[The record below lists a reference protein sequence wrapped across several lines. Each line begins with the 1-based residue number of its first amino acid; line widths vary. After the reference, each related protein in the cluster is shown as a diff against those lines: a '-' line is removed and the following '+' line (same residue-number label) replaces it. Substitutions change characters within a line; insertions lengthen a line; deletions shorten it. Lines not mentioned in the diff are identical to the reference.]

1 MESATRRGRLAAK
14 AVAIVLA
21 AASVCTAAAAGVID
35 VPFLPQGEELCGGA
49 AAAMVMRYW
58 GARNIY
64 SEAFA
69 PLVDRSAGGIRAGAL
84 AADLRRRG
92 WSAVDG
98 AGDLASLTRELD
110 RGRPVIALVE
120 VRRGRFHYVVVIG
133 ASPDQIVVHDPAR
146 GPSRVMSR
154 ASFDAAWS
162 KSERW
167 MLILLPPAQCSAAG
181 TRESDLDSCM
191 ATESVPMQQRG
202 SRSDVTAAAHC
213 GVDAAVQRAND
224 GDTTGARR
232 ALEAATAACAGDAA
246 PWRELAGLDA
256 IERHWDASAGHA
268 RRALEIDPG
277 DEYAWRILATAEYV
291 QQHDLAA
298 LDAWNHVGEPVVD
311 LVNVTGLQDTRYDVA
326 ASALG
331 IAPGQTLTRAALR
344 LAQRRAG
351 DVPAVSL
358 ARVTFHPVENGRAQV
373 DAALVERDRAPDSYP
388 AWIAIGLGAAA
399 NREVGASFANPSG
412 GGDLLS
418 ASWRWWANRPM
429 IEASYSAPAPAG
441 LGGGVWRIEASR
453 ETQTFSA
460 GLVETRT
467 RAAFDVSRW
476 LTSRVRV
483 GMAAGIESW
492 SGRGRTPSIA
502 GRVEFWP
509 VADRLSV
516 AVMADRWLDFGTAG
530 TAIRWR
536 SRVANEGLVWTS
548 TSGYQIATNDAP
560 ASLWPG
566 ADTGHA
572 RDVLLRAHPLLQDG
586 IIEGSGETAGVF
598 GRTLVFGNA
607 EIQRWRTAGKWPIS
621 IAPAAFVDVARA
633 TDGFG
638 PASTPVQVDAG
649 AGLRVSMLGFGVLRI
664 DAAHGLR
671 DGRNALSI
679 AFVR

>member
-1 MESATRRGRLAAK
+1 MGSAMRRGRLAAK
-14 AVAIVLA
+14 AAAIVLA
-21 AASVCTAAAAGVID
+21 AASVCTAAAGAGVID
-35 VPFLPQGEELCGGA
+35 VPFLPQGEDLCGGA

-58 GARNIY
+58 GARDVY

-69 PLVDRSAGGIRAGAL
+69 SLVDRSAGGIRTGVL
-84 AADLRRRG
+84 AADLRQRG
-92 WSAVDG
+92 WTALDG
-98 AGDLASLTRELD
+98 PGDLASLTLD
-110 RGRPVIALVE
+110 LGRGRPVIALIE
-120 VRRGRFHYVVVIG
+120 VRRDRFHYVVVIG
-133 ASPDQIVVHDPAR
+133 ASADEIVVHDPAR
-146 GPSRVMSR
+146 GPSRVMKP

-162 KSERW
+162 KAGRW
-167 MLILLPPAQCSAAG
+167 MLTLLPPPQGAVSVP
-181 TRESDLDSCM
+181 THKSESES
-191 ATESVPMQQRG
+191 ESVTGVMTPG
-202 SRSDVTAAAHC
+202 HC

-224 GDTTGARR
+224 GDSAGARS
-232 ALEAATAACAGDAA
+232 ALEAATVACAGDAA

-256 IERHWDASAGHA
+256 VDRHWEASAEHA
-268 RRALEIDPG
+268 RRAVDIDPG
-277 DEYAWRILATAEYV
+277 DDYAWRILATAEYV
-291 QQHDLAA
+291 QHHDLAA

-311 LVNVTGLQDTRYDVA
+311 LVNLTGLQDTRYDVA
-326 ASALG
+326 ARAMG
-331 IAPGQTLTRAALR
+331 IAPGQTLTREALR
-344 LAQRRAG
+344 LAERRAG

-358 ARVTFHPVENGRAQV
+358 ARVAFHPVEKGRAQV

-399 NREVGASFANPSG
+399 NREVAASFANPSG
-412 GGDLLS
+412 GGDVLS

-429 IEASYSAPAPAG
+429 IAASYSAPAPAG
-441 LGGGVWRIEASR
+441 LGGGVWRIDASR
-453 ETQTFSA
+453 ETQTFSP

-467 RAAFDVSRW
+467 RAVFGVNRW
-476 LTSRVRV
+476 VTSRTRV
-483 GMAAGIESW
+483 GIAAGIESW
-492 SGRGRTPSIA
+492 SSRGRTPSIA

-516 AVMADRWLDFGTAG
+516 AVTADRWRDFGTAAG
-530 TAIRWR
+530 AIRWR
-536 SRVANEGLVWTS
+536 SRAANEGVVWTS
-548 TSGYQIATNDAP
+548 TSGYQFATNGAP

-572 RDVLLRAHPLLQDG
+572 RDVLLRAHPLLEDG
-586 IIEGSGETAGVF
+586 VIEGTGPTAGVF
-598 GRTLVFGNA
+598 GRKLAFGSA
-607 EIQRWRTAGKWPIS
+607 EVQRWQTVGKWPIR

-638 PASTPVQVDAG
+638 GASTPGQIDAG